1 MTTKPLDFHKDLTY
15 PNIGPR
21 DSYLLYHEE
30 LESLVKNFPTIKR
43 ARFWMTFGQEYLT
56 HLRVIQNIGMARIDE
71 IDYNG
76 VKIVPL
82 QFLKAVLPNPQD
94 LGENYEGETS
104 IGCRIRG
111 VKDGKERTYYVYN
124 NCSHQEA
131 YKETGMQGVSYTT
144 GVPAMIGAM
153 MFLKGLWKRPGVWNV
168 EEFDPD
174 PFMEQLNK
182 QGLPWHEVLDGDL
195 EL

>member
-1 MTTKPLDFHKDLTY
+1 
-15 PNIGPR
+15 
-21 DSYLLYHEE
+21 
-30 LESLVKNFPTIKR
+30 
-43 ARFWMTFGQEYLT
+43 
-56 HLRVIQNIGMARIDE
+56 MASIE
-71 IDYNG
+71 PINYNG
-76 VKIVPL
+76 MEIVPL

-111 VKDGKERTYYVYN
+111 IKDGKERTYYVYN

-131 YKETGMQGVSYTT
+131 YK
-144 GVPAMIGAM
+144 
-153 MFLKGLWKRPGVWNV
+153 LWKRPGVWNV

-174 PFMEQLNK
+174 PFMDELNK
-182 QGLPWHEVLDGDL
+182 NGLPWHEVWNVEEFDPDPFMDELNKNGLPWHEVFDGDL

>member
-1 MTTKPLDFHKDLTY
+1 M
-15 PNIGPR
+15 
-21 DSYLLYHEE
+21 YHEE
-30 LESLVKNFPTIKR
+30 LESITKNFPTIKQ

-56 HLRVIQNIGMARIDE
+56 HLRVIQDIGMARIDPVE
-71 IDYNG
+71 YNG
-76 VKIVPL
+76 QQIIPL

-111 VKDGKERTYYVYN
+111 TKDGKQRTYYVYN
-124 NCSHQEA
+124 NCSHHEA
-131 YKETGMQGVSYTT
+131 FLETGMQGVSYTT

-153 MFLKGLWKRPGVWNV
+153 MFFKGLWRKSGVWNV

-182 QGLPWHEVLDGDL
+182 QGLPWHEEFDGDL

>member
-1 MTTKPLDFHKDLTY
+1 METGALEIHKALSY

-21 DSYLLYHEE
+21 ESYLMYHEE
-30 LESLVKNFPTIKR
+30 LESLVKNFPSILQ
-43 ARFWMTFGQEYLT
+43 ARFWMTFGEEYLT

-71 IDYNG
+71 VDYNG
-76 VKIVPL
+76 TKIVPL
-82 QFLKAVLPNPQD
+82 QFLKAVLPNTQD

-111 VKDGKERTYYVYN
+111 VKDGKEHTYYIYN
-124 NCSHQEA
+124 NCSHHEA
-131 YKETGMQGVSYTT
+131 YLETGMQAVSYTT
-144 GVPAMIGAM
+144 GVPAMIGVM
-153 MFLKGLWKRPGVWNV
+153 MYLKGLWRRPGVWNV

-182 QGLPWHEVLDGDL
+182 QGLPWHEVFDGDL

>member
-1 MTTKPLDFHKDLTY
+1 
-15 PNIGPR
+15 
-21 DSYLLYHEE
+21 
-30 LESLVKNFPTIKR
+30 
-43 ARFWMTFGQEYLT
+43 
-56 HLRVIQNIGMARIDE
+56 MASIE
-71 IDYNG
+71 PINYNG
-76 VKIVPL
+76 MEIVPL

-111 VKDGKERTYYVYN
+111 IKDGKERTYYVY
-124 NCSHQEA
+124 
-131 YKETGMQGVSYTT
+131 KQGVSYTT

-174 PFMEQLNK
+174 PFMDELNK
-182 QGLPWHEVLDGDL
+182 NGLPWHEVFDGDL